1 MAAPLNPLASSVV
14 YNPINP
20 SSTKPSTSA
29 KIQNVSVKEEKL
41 EASSSH
47 TITVIH
53 PAGPSSLSPLLEEG
67 TVAPANSEV
76 VLNEEP
82 LPSEISVDKTQSI
95 FNRFC
100 CCCRK

>member
-29 KIQNVSVKEEKL
+29 KIQNVSIKEEES

-47 TITVIH
+47 AITVIH
-53 PAGPSSLSPLLEEG
+53 PADPSSLSPLLEEG
-67 TVAPANSEV
+67 SVAPANSEV

-82 LPSEISVDKTQSI
+82 LPPEISIDKTQSI

>member
-20 SSTKPSTSA
+20 SSTKPSTSV
-29 KIQNVSVKEEKL
+29 KIQNVSIKEEKS

-53 PAGPSSLSPLLEEG
+53 PADPSSLSPLLEEG

-76 VLNEEP
+76 ILNEEKP
-82 LPSEISVDKTQSI
+82 EVSVDKKTKNI